1 LSFDLDQYRRQA
13 EQFSEELSREYYLH
27 LAGHKPELEIEPIY
41 QRYADLFSRQSVERL
56 RELHGAANGDEDA
69 RRLRY
74 LLHFAFDGLLGLETR
89 SESAQLAGLEAS
101 LEVNPGDGT
110 VPYRAVP
117 IEQAN
122 EPRAERREALE
133 EARNAVLE
141 ERLNPLYR
149 RVLERSHELCRSL
162 GWPSYAAAY
171 AELRALELQELV
183 RQTAAFLEAT
193 EDVYSTAASPRL
205 RETGLPP
212 LGELGRSDLPRFFR
226 APDLDAE
233 FPGDRLVGSFA
244 ATLDGLGI
252 DLHGQ
257 ANVHLDAEPRR
268 TKSPR
273 AFCSTPQVP
282 DEVYLVI
289 APTGGR
295 EDYAALFHEGGHVEH
310 YANTDPGLAFE
321 FRHLG
326 DNSVT
331 ESFAFLFE
339 HLVEDRAWLRLSLG
353 VEDPEA
359 TVAHA
364 RALKLVIVRRYAAKL
379 AYELE
384 LHGPAPSFAE
394 MPDRYAGRLTEAIR
408 VPWPRASWLADVDGG
423 FYAACYLR
431 AWALETHWRAALEE
445 RFGPRWFG
453 SSDAGEWLRS
463 LWRRGQRL
471 DAAELLTEALGE
483 ELDFAVIAA
492 ELAGPAPHTGRS

>member
-1 LSFDLDQYRRQA
+1 LSFDLHEYRRRA
-13 EQFSEELSREYYLH
+13 ESFSEELGREYYLH

-41 QRYADLFSRQSVERL
+41 QGYADLFAREDVERL
-56 RELHGAANGDEDA
+56 RELHGAATGDEER

-74 LLHFAFDGLLGLETR
+74 LLQFGFDGLLGLETR
-89 SESAQLAGLEAS
+89 SESAELAGLEAS
-101 LEVNPGDGT
+101 LEVDPGDGA

-122 EPRAERREALE
+122 EAQAERRAALE

-149 RVLERSHELCRSL
+149 TVLDRSHELCRSL

-171 AELRALELQELV
+171 AELRALDLDQLAG
-183 RQTAAFLEAT
+183 QCANFLEAT
-193 EDVYSTAASPRL
+193 QDVYSSAADPRL
-205 RETGLPP
+205 GQVELPP
-212 LGELGRSDLPRFFR
+212 LGELRRSDLPRFFR
-226 APDLDAE
+226 AADLDAA
-233 FPGDRLVGSFA
+233 FPGDRLVASFA
-244 ATLDGLGI
+244 DTVGGLGI
-252 DLHGQ
+252 DLRGQ

-273 AFCSTPQVP
+273 AFCSTPRVP

-295 EDYAALFHEGGHVEH
+295 DDYGALFHEGGHAEH

-339 HLVEDRAWLRLSLG
+339 HLVEDRDWLRHQLG
-353 VEDPEA
+353 VEDPGPAVE
-359 TVAHA
+359 HA
-364 RALKLVIVRRYAAKL
+364 RAVKLVIVRRYAAKL
-379 AYELE
+379 AYELA
-384 LHGPAPSFAE
+384 LHGRSAKLSE
-394 MPDRYAGRLTEAIR
+394 MPGRYSELLTEAIR

-445 RFGPRWFG
+445 RFGSRWFA
-453 SSDAGEWLRS
+453 SPEAGEWLRS

-471 DAAELLTEALGE
+471 DAAELLAETLSG
-483 ELDFAVIAA
+483 ELDLAVIAA
-492 ELAGPAPHTGRS
+492 EVAGPAAGTT